1 MKETNILDLISYLLI
16 NIFFSDQFQLVQELR
31 RNVQEAL
38 AKVGVIPNAKKT
50 KYTSFDHQV
59 DVGLKTLDKEV
70 IEL

>member
-1 MKETNILDLISYLLI
+1 MKETKILDLPV
-16 NIFFSDQFQLVQELR
+16 NKHFFSDQFQLGQELR

-38 AKVGVIPNAKKT
+38 AKVSVIPNAKKT

-59 DVGLKTLDKEV
+59 DAGLKTLDKEV